1 MIGKSLMEELEDKVG
16 KFSHKEEE
24 KRKMGNRK
32 MVAKLKAHSRKSNYV
47 WLKAFQDKTTKKI
60 KGDNYL

>member
-24 KRKMGNRK
+24 K
-32 MVAKLKAHSRKSNYV
+32 
-47 WLKAFQDKTTKKI
+47 KKDG
-60 KGDNYL
+60 KQENGR

>member
-1 MIGKSLMEELEDKVG
+1 MIGKSLMGELEDKVR

-24 KRKMGNRK
+24 KIKMENRK

-47 WLKAFQDKTTKKI
+47 
-60 KGDNYL
+60 

>member
-1 MIGKSLMEELEDKVG
+1 MEELEDKVR

-24 KRKMGNRK
+24 KIKMENRK

-47 WLKAFQDKTTKKI
+47 WLKVFQDKTTKKI